1 MGNVAT
7 SLEARNKTLVR
18 DHFEAWAPGNGSLKK
33 KPRCVRSIG
42 ARGSEEMTSRM
53 EADHLKPKAATGL
66 QLRLQPYHTE
76 SGHRQRCWEDRDRGN
91 RVPYFFPY
99 SSACALAASSACPL
113 AWNACP
119 IAE

>member
-53 EADHLKPKAATGL
+53 EADQLKAQGRHRSTAAIAALPHRIRPPPKMLGGP
-66 QLRLQPYHTE
+66 R
-76 SGHRQRCWEDRDRGN
+76 
-91 RVPYFFPY
+91 
-99 SSACALAASSACPL
+99 
-113 AWNACP
+113 
-119 IAE
+119 